1 MYNISE
7 AAGTESGGERVPV
20 GSESGAAR
28 RRMEGVTGGRI
39 VAPRVSLLL
48 FAVGHSVIYGLV
60 VGSSAG
66 FERWRARG
74 CYVANAAL

>member
-1 MYNISE
+1 ME
-7 AAGTESGGERVPV
+7 RRRESGKRDEEKDGTCNGWPDR
-20 GSESGAAR
+20 
-28 RRMEGVTGGRI
+28 
-39 VAPRVSLLL
+39 RVSLLL

-74 CYVANAAL
+74 CYVAAGNAAL